1 MAELHDL
8 RPSSGSHRGR
18 KRLGRGN
25 ASGTGGT
32 SGKGHKGQKAR
43 SGGKVH
49 PRFEGG
55 QMPLIRR
62 IPKRGFKSL
71 DRVEYQVVNVRDL
84 ARVEGGDVSPETLKA
99 AGLIGSLRRPV
110 KVLGQGDAPGKL
122 KVSAHKF
129 SKSAQEKIESAGGS
143 VSVIA
148 VESSEE

>member
-8 RPSSGSHRGR
+8 KPSAGSHRGR

-43 SGGKVH
+43 SGGSVH

-84 ARVEGGDVSPETLKA
+84 VRVEGDVSPETLKA

-122 KVSAHKF
+122 NVSAHKF
-129 SKSAQEKIESAGGS
+129 SKSAQDKIEAAGGS

-148 VESSEE
+148 EQSSEA

>member
-8 RPSSGSHRGR
+8 SPSAGSHRGR

-84 ARVEGGDVSPETLKA
+84 ARVEGDVSPETLKA
-99 AGLIGSLRRPV
+99 AGLIGTLRRPV
-110 KVLGQGDAPGKL
+110 KVLGEGDVAGKP

-129 SKSAQEKIESAGGS
+129 SKSAQEKIEAAGGS
-143 VSVIA
+143 VTVIETA
-148 VESSEE
+148 SSEE